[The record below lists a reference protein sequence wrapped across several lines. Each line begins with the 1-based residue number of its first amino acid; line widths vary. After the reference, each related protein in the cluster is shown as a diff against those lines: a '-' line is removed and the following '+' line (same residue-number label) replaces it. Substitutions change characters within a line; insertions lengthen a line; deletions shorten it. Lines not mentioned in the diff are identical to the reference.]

1 MLRGFENG
9 ASALNVIARQQ
20 EMISGN
26 LANLQTN
33 GHRRAVMS
41 FQQRMADSAAP
52 AEGYND
58 LGTQVAT
65 EAIDFSQGNV
75 QTTERSLDVA
85 LFGDGFFAVQGP
97 ENQTWF
103 TRGGS
108 FQRSSTG
115 ELQTP
120 EGFAV
125 LGDGGPIVIDPNISE
140 REITIGPD
148 GSISAQGE
156 QIASLRIV
164 SFADNRQLVPQGQ
177 TYFEAP
183 AGLAETESTAQLM
196 QGSRE
201 LSNGHP
207 VTELV
212 GLIVNSRLYE
222 AAQRSIR
229 TLSDAIQQHYRG

>member
-9 ASALNVIARQQ
+9 ASAMNVIARQQ

-41 FQQRMADSAAP
+41 FQQRMADSTTAS
-52 AEGYND
+52 EGYAD
-58 LGTQVAT
+58 LGTQVAV
-65 EAIDFSQGNV
+65 ESIDFSQGNV
-75 QTTERSLDVA
+75 QNTERSLDVA

-108 FQRSSTG
+108 FQRSGAG

-120 EGFAV
+120 EGFPV
-125 LGDGGPIVIDPNISE
+125 LGTGGPIVIPPGISE
-140 REITIGPD
+140 REITISPEGL
-148 GSISAQGE
+148 ISAQGQE
-156 QIASLRIV
+156 LGTLRIV
-164 SFADNRQLVPQGQ
+164 SFADNRQLIPQGQ
-177 TYFEAP
+177 SFFEAP
-183 AGLAETESTAQLM
+183 ANLAETQSSATLM

-229 TLSDAIQQHYRG
+229 TLSDAIQQHYR